1 MEDLVYWVWLQMVL
15 GVGSAK
21 VKRIIELYE
30 TPKNF
35 YKAGVHDWKLTG
47 LFTQSNLNKIESI
60 KLSNAESVIRMCEE
74 KSQRIVPFTSNEYP
88 NRLRA
93 IYSPPALLYVNGKI
107 PDVDNKISISIVGTR
122 TPTEYGM
129 NMAFDFAFKLAKSEA
144 IVISGGA
151 LGIDITAHRG
161 ALMANGEC
169 ICVLGC
175 GLDYNYLL
183 ENKDTR
189 NLISKNGAVISEYPP
204 KTPPRKQNFPI
215 RNRIISGLSLGV
227 LVVEA
232 GAKSGS
238 LITAR
243 SAADEGRD
251 VFAIPG
257 NAGNFLSQGTN
268 NLIKEGAKLVTN
280 SKEIL
285 EEYLSETRIQS
296 LSSEVIRNDVDLF
309 SEYESDDKENFIKNE
324 KVTNNTA
331 SAKLDVNL
339 SGNAKKILKVLTHKE
354 KHIDDISIATGLT
367 TSQSL
372 MAITEL
378 ELLELIMSYPGKRY
392 KLL

>member
-1 MEDLVYWVWLQMVL
+1 MVL
-15 GVGSAK
+15 GIGSAK

-47 LFTQSNLNKIESI
+47 LFTQRHLDKIESI
-60 KLSNAESVIRMCEE
+60 KLSNAEPVIKMCEE
-74 KSQRIVPFTSNEYP
+74 KSQKIVPFTSSEYP
-88 NRLRA
+88 NRLKT

-107 PDVDNKISISIVGTR
+107 PDIDNKISISIVGTR

-161 ALMANGEC
+161 ALMAKGEC

-183 ENKDTR
+183 KNKDTR
-189 NLISKNGAVISEYPP
+189 DLISKNGAVISEYPP
-204 KTPPRKQNFPI
+204 NTPPMKQNFPV

-243 SAADEGRD
+243 LAADEGRD

-285 EEYLSETRIQS
+285 EEYLSKTRIQS
-296 LSSEVIRNDVDLF
+296 LSLETIGNDMELY
-309 SEYESDDKENFIKNE
+309 SEYESDKGGNLIVDEE
-324 KVTNNTA
+324 KSNNTI
-331 SAKLDVNL
+331 STKHYVNL
-339 SGNAKKILKVLTHKE
+339 SENAKKVLKVLTDKE
-354 KHIDDISIATGLT
+354 KHIDDISMAAGLT
-367 TSQSL
+367 ASQSL

-378 ELLELIMSYPGKRY
+378 ELLEVIISYPGKRY